1 MVEGIGWGLLL
12 LRWEGRERG
21 GLVGWG
27 GVEWSGVELWWGG
40 LVVWVSGEW
49 NGGVNGG
56 EMGEGEGG
64 KGKVGMGVVR
74 DVDFGGGW
82 RWVGW
87 WGANTG

>member
-1 MVEGIGWGLLL
+1 
-12 LRWEGRERG
+12 
-21 GLVGWG
+21 
-27 GVEWSGVELWWGG
+27 
-40 LVVWVSGEW
+40 
-49 NGGVNGG
+49 
-56 EMGEGEGG
+56 MGEGEGG